1 MRATAGSDHP
11 FASCDSPLAPQYG
24 KALEFVSE
32 ELKDDEEVCVAAVRN
47 DWEALQFASQ
57 RLRSLPSLMDL
68 AIELQ
73 ARLTLKSAGL
83 G

>member
-1 MRATAGSDHP
+1 M
-11 FASCDSPLAPQYG
+11 
-24 KALEFVSE
+24 SE